1 MNKSKVFVASVVMLA
16 VFALCGQALATPTNE
31 DNVSKIAGM
40 SLDSAGPEMQEKI
53 LEARNEI
60 IFSEGW
66 AADGVEAYVKRRDGT
81 IEKLPEFSELFPGWD
96 IPVMDNSLNVEH
108 DHEMIGDEDSTEIM
122 PLSEDVASFRVYL
135 RNPTSVMTSPFTHCL
150 HEGTYVE
157 AGVNT
162 LYASEHC
169 NIGFSNYS
177 TGASLGYEPEM
188 YPGESIILYT
198 FGWDS
203 FDCAVR
209 ASTSS
214 TPGYSI
220 LTVAHDLPNPS
231 IR

>member
-1 MNKSKVFVASVVMLA
+1 MNKSKVFVIAVVILA
-16 VFALCGQALATPTNE
+16 VFALCGQTLAITTNE
-31 DNVSKIAGM
+31 NNIYQIARM
-40 SLDSAGPEMQEKI
+40 PLDSVGAEMQEKI

-60 IFSEGW
+60 IFSESW
-66 AADGVEAYVKRRDGT
+66 AADGVEMYVNRQDGT
-81 IEKLPEFSELFPGWD
+81 IEKVPEFSELFPGWD
-96 IPVMDNSLNVEH
+96 IPVMDNNSNMEH
-108 DHEMIGDEDSTEIM
+108 DHKMATDEDSMEIM

-135 RNPTSVMTSPFTHCL
+135 RNPAPVTTSPFTHCL

-157 AGVNT
+157 ARVDT

-169 NIGFSNYS
+169 NMGFNNYS
-177 TGASLGYEPEM
+177 TGVLLGYGLEL

-203 FDCAVR
+203 FECGVL

-220 LTVAHDLPNPS
+220 LTVTHDLSNPA